1 MTKRRRDP
9 KKGLLY
15 LILLGLAALILVGGL
30 IALRPVGSAL
40 SWGIRGAALLGY
52 LAIFLATLSSIYMRQ
67 MYQFFGRPF
76 VKVHHI
82 LSVTGLILMTLHPLG
97 VALQSADLR
106 VFLPRFDSLRVF
118 LQLGGRPA
126 WYLIGAASLA
136 AVLRKSIGQN
146 WRVVH
151 FLNYIA
157 FLLATVHAVL
167 IGTDFLSPVMKGVGV
182 VMALVII
189 GAFIQ
194 KRLQKRK
201 RSK

>member
-1 MTKRRRDP
+1 MTKRRDSKR
-9 KKGLLY
+9 GLLY
-15 LILLGLAALILVGGL
+15 LILLGLIALILVGGL
-30 IALRPVGSAL
+30 IALRPAGSPL
-40 SWGIRGAALLGY
+40 SLGIRGAALLGY
-52 LAIFLATLSSIYMRQ
+52 LAIFLASLSSIYMRQ

-76 VKVHHI
+76 VKVHHT
-82 LSVTGLILMTLHPLG
+82 LSVTGLIMMTLHPLG
-97 VALQSADLR
+97 VALQSANLR
-106 VFLPRFDSLRVF
+106 VFLPRFDSMRVF
-118 LQLGGRPA
+118 LELGGRPA

-146 WRVVH
+146 WRAIHV
-151 FLNYIA
+151 LNYIA

-182 VMALVII
+182 VMALVVI

-194 KRLQKRK
+194 KRLQKRN